1 MSTIWIPVI
10 PAVVKKDGK
19 EIPFEELSKEEQD
32 KIMSEATKKRVI
44 V

>member
-1 MSTIWIPVI
+1 MGTAQVSAIP
-10 PAVVKKDGK
+10 PVVKKDGK
-19 EIPFEELSKEEQD
+19 EIPFEELPKEEQD